1 MPRLRVAT
9 LTLLSLS
16 GLLSASAMQSL
27 IAQQPAAPT
36 TPSSPSAPAAPQAMD
51 NASIIR
57 LSSSGLSEE
66 LIVQTI
72 GATPGHYDTTTD
84 GIIAMKKAGITDKE
98 IGAML
103 TKNANPNGPAPVTV
117 IAAGPTLPPGV
128 DEVGVYYKDKNG
140 AWVEFQPE
148 IVNYKSGG
156 VLKSI
161 ATDGIVKGDKNGHV
175 PGKTAALSVS
185 HPVDI
190 LIYAPEGTAYNEYQ
204 LLKLRQNSNNR
215 EFRSETGGV
224 FHSSSGAERD
234 RLDFTAT
241 KIGPRL
247 YEFSLAPELKTG
259 EYGILPPGAIS
270 STNAASAGKIDTFHL
285 VE

>member
-1 MPRLRVAT
+1 MSCLRVAT

-27 IAQQPAAPT
+27 QAQQPAAST
-36 TPSSPSAPAAPQAMD
+36 APAAPQAMD

-57 LSSSGLSEE
+57 LSTSGLSEE

-103 TKNANPNGPAPVTV
+103 TKNANPNGPAPVPV
-117 IAAGPTLPPGV
+117 IASGPTLPPGV

-140 AWVEFQPE
+140 NWVEFQPE

-175 PGKTAALSVS
+175 PGKTAALTLN

-234 RLDFTAT
+234 RQDFTAT

-247 YEFSLAPELKTG
+247 YQFSLGPEKTPG

-285 VE
+285 AE